1 MISKMVRVGV
11 LWKFRP
17 EEMTEMEQIAEF
29 ERTKPRLKV
38 IYEHSNPADP
48 EAMLVM
54 RGRTKVGYIN
64 ADDKRWL
71 APLMEKSR
79 RGVMI
84 DFDYVVPPS
93 DGESAVLKYRVTVD
107 ESAIRPRLPKTDW
120 EVWRYTFAQLD
131 TTDSM
136 DLLDSAFCEFMAIME
151 GADDAAMTLE
161 ECVEMICEHCRYDLS
176 CETSERLDACCFA
189 LESKAQIAMLERL
202 EAASTHRR
210 GRRGVEEWR
219 AWFEALV
226 HSGRAR
232 KLMKLYKNDV
242 RLRLGV
248 SRVTRQQMAA
258 DLLAL
263 EQTLCKLPDQLF
275 LYVDDPAQLMHM
287 AFYRHIT
294 EVKQLELLSALVLRE
309 LLKTH
314 PLPLPEG
321 GRGEVTT
328 ADESDASEDEVST
341 PFPRGEGSGR
351 GLSEELFH
359 FIHPEVEDEEEA
371 RIHQLVK
378 RALKRCAV
386 QELCTY
392 LGQLADE
399 GKLLLP
405 QSVKAAY
412 DELLRM
418 GMPTDEGFA
427 YKTFSKYYRK

>member
-71 APLMEKSR
+71 TPLMEKSR

-84 DFDYVVPPS
+84 DFDHVVPPS
-93 DGESAVLKYRVTVD
+93 NGESAVLKYRIVLD
-107 ESAIRPRLPKTDW
+107 ETLVPKRRLPKTDW
-120 EVWRYTFAQLD
+120 EAWRYTFAQLD
-131 TTDSM
+131 TTESM
-136 DLLDSAFCEFMAIME
+136 DTLDYAFEELMAIME
-151 GADDAAMTLE
+151 GADDASMTLE
-161 ECVEMICEHCRYDLS
+161 ECVEMICENCRYDLS
-176 CETSERLDACCFA
+176 RETSERLDACCFA
-189 LESKAQIAMLERL
+189 LESKAEFALLERL
-202 EAASTHRR
+202 ETASTHRR

-219 AWFEALV
+219 VWFEALV
-226 HSGRAR
+226 ESKRADR
-232 KLMKLYKNDV
+232 LVKMYKNDV
-242 RLRLGV
+242 RIRLGV
-248 SRVTRQQMAA
+248 SRVTRQQMAC
-258 DLLAL
+258 DLFAL
-263 EQTLCKLPDQLF
+263 EQSLYLLPDHLD

-287 AFYRHIT
+287 AFYRHIP

-309 LLKTH
+309 RLKTH
-314 PLPLPEG
+314 PLPLLER

-328 ADESDASEDEVST
+328 ANESNASEEQESANFHHAEET
-341 PFPRGEGSGR
+341 EKN
-351 GLSEELFH
+351 LSEELFH
-359 FIHPEVEDEEEA
+359 FIHPEVEEEEEA

-386 QELCTY
+386 
-392 LGQLADE
+392 
-399 GKLLLP
+399 
-405 QSVKAAY
+405 
-412 DELLRM
+412 
-418 GMPTDEGFA
+418 
-427 YKTFSKYYRK
+427 

>member
-93 DGESAVLKYRVTVD
+93 EGESAVLKYRVTVD

-120 EVWRYTFAQLD
+120 EAWRYTFAQLD

-219 AWFEALV
+219 EWFAALV
-226 HSGRAR
+226 RSKRADR
-232 KLMKLYKNDV
+232 LLKMYKNE
-242 RLRLGV
+242 LRRRTGV
-248 SRVTRQQMAA
+248 SRVTRQQMAV
-258 DLLAL
+258 DLLTL
-263 EQTLCKLPDQLF
+263 EQTLYLLPDHLD

-294 EVKQLELLSALVLRE
+294 DVKQLELLSALVLRE
-309 LLKTH
+309 LLR
-314 PLPLPEG
+314 EA
-321 GRGEVTT
+321 T
-328 ADESDASEDEVST
+328 ASLAITETVDERTVCT
-341 PFPRGEGSGR
+341 LEGSQVVQR
-351 GLSEELFH
+351 EPAALFTPEAMELWQRLQEAGLVDEDYQPLMSMRKASIIASLMGSRLGLVPLWRPFEELWGAKDLSNAFSQAQMGKYYS
-359 FIHPEVEDEEEA
+359 D
-371 RIHQLVK
+371 LVK
-378 RALKRCAV
+378 SVNKALK
-386 QELCTY
+386 
-392 LGQLADE
+392 
-399 GKLLLP
+399 
-405 QSVKAAY
+405 
-412 DELLRM
+412 
-418 GMPTDEGFA
+418 
-427 YKTFSKYYRK
+427 

>member
-71 APLMEKSR
+71 TPLMEKSR

-84 DFDYVVPPS
+84 DFDHVVPPS
-93 DGESAVLKYRVTVD
+93 DGESAILKYRVTVD

-120 EVWRYTFAQLD
+120 EAWRYTFAQLD

-189 LESKAQIAMLERL
+189 LELNSRLAMLERL

-219 AWFEALV
+219 TWFEALV
-226 HSGRAR
+226 RSKRADR
-232 KLMKLYKNDV
+232 LLKMYKNE
-242 RLRLGV
+242 LRRRTGV
-248 SRVTRQQMAA
+248 SRVTRQQMAV

-263 EQTLCKLPDQLF
+263 EQTLYLLPDHLD

-294 EVKQLELLSALVLRE
+294 DVKQLELLSALVLRE
-309 LLKTH
+309 LLR
-314 PLPLPEG
+314 EA
-321 GRGEVTT
+321 T
-328 ADESDASEDEVST
+328 AGLAITETVDERTVCT
-341 PFPRGEGSGR
+341 LEGSQVVQR
-351 GLSEELFH
+351 EPAALFTPEALELWQRLQEAGLVDEDYQPLMSMRKASIIASLMGSRLGLVPLWRPFEELWGAKDLSNAFSQAQMGKYYS
-359 FIHPEVEDEEEA
+359 D
-371 RIHQLVK
+371 LVK
-378 RALKRCAV
+378 SVNKALK
-386 QELCTY
+386 
-392 LGQLADE
+392 
-399 GKLLLP
+399 
-405 QSVKAAY
+405 
-412 DELLRM
+412 
-418 GMPTDEGFA
+418 
-427 YKTFSKYYRK
+427 

>member
-93 DGESAVLKYRVTVD
+93 EGESAVLKYRVTVD

-120 EVWRYTFAQLD
+120 EAWRYTFAQLD

-219 AWFEALV
+219 EWFAALV
-226 HSGRAR
+226 RSKRADR
-232 KLMKLYKNDV
+232 LLKMYKNE
-242 RLRLGV
+242 LRRRTGV
-248 SRVTRQQMAA
+248 SRVTRQQMAV

-263 EQTLCKLPDQLF
+263 EQTLYLLPDHLD

-294 EVKQLELLSALVLRE
+294 DVKQLELLSALVLRE
-309 LLKTH
+309 LLR
-314 PLPLPEG
+314 EA
-321 GRGEVTT
+321 T
-328 ADESDASEDEVST
+328 ASLAITETVDERTVCT
-341 PFPRGEGSGR
+341 LEGSQVVQR
-351 GLSEELFH
+351 EPAALFTPEAMELWQRLQEAGLVDEDYQPLMSMRKASIIASLMGSRLGLVPLWRPFEELWGAKDLSNAFSQAQMGKYYS
-359 FIHPEVEDEEEA
+359 D
-371 RIHQLVK
+371 LVK
-378 RALKRCAV
+378 SVNKALK
-386 QELCTY
+386 
-392 LGQLADE
+392 
-399 GKLLLP
+399 
-405 QSVKAAY
+405 
-412 DELLRM
+412 
-418 GMPTDEGFA
+418 
-427 YKTFSKYYRK
+427 

>member
-17 EEMTEMEQIAEF
+17 EEMTEMEQIAEI

-84 DFDYVVPPS
+84 DFDHVVPPS
-93 DGESAVLKYRVTVD
+93 EGESAILKYRVVVD
-107 ESAIRPRLPKTDW
+107 EEVVRPRLASTDW
-120 EVWRYTFAQLD
+120 EAWRYTFAQLD
-131 TTDSM
+131 TTESM
-136 DLLDSAFCEFMAIME
+136 DALDYAINELMAIME

-161 ECVEMICEHCRYDLS
+161 ECVEMICENCRYDLS

-189 LESKAQIAMLERL
+189 LELNSRLAMLERL

-219 AWFEALV
+219 EWFAALV
-226 HSGRAR
+226 RSKRADR
-232 KLMKLYKNDV
+232 LLKMYKNE
-242 RLRLGV
+242 LRRRTGV
-248 SRVTRQQMAA
+248 SRVTRQQMAV

-263 EQTLCKLPDQLF
+263 EQTLYLLPDHLD

-294 EVKQLELLSALVLRE
+294 DVKQLELLSALVLRE
-309 LLKTH
+309 LLR
-314 PLPLPEG
+314 EA
-321 GRGEVTT
+321 T
-328 ADESDASEDEVST
+328 AGLAITETVDERTVCT
-341 PFPRGEGSGR
+341 LEGSQVVQREPAALFTPEAMELWQRLQEAGLVDEDYQPLMSMR
-351 GLSEELFH
+351 KASIIASLMGSRLGLVPLWRPFEELWGAKGLSNAFSQAQMGKYYS
-359 FIHPEVEDEEEA
+359 D
-371 RIHQLVK
+371 LVK
-378 RALKRCAV
+378 SVNKALK
-386 QELCTY
+386 
-392 LGQLADE
+392 
-399 GKLLLP
+399 
-405 QSVKAAY
+405 
-412 DELLRM
+412 
-418 GMPTDEGFA
+418 
-427 YKTFSKYYRK
+427 

>member
-93 DGESAVLKYRVTVD
+93 DGESAILKYRVVVD

-120 EVWRYTFAQLD
+120 EAWRYTFAQLD
-131 TTDSM
+131 TTESM
-136 DLLDSAFCEFMAIME
+136 DALDYAINELMAIME

-161 ECVEMICEHCRYDLS
+161 ECVEMICENCRYDLS

-189 LESKAQIAMLERL
+189 LELNSRLAMLERL

-219 AWFEALV
+219 EWFAALV
-226 HSGRAR
+226 RSKRADR
-232 KLMKLYKNDV
+232 LLKMYKNE
-242 RLRLGV
+242 LRRRTGV
-248 SRVTRQQMAA
+248 SRVTRQQMAV

-263 EQTLCKLPDQLF
+263 EQTLYLLPDHLD

-294 EVKQLELLSALVLRE
+294 DVKQLELLSALVLRE
-309 LLKTH
+309 LLR
-314 PLPLPEG
+314 EA
-321 GRGEVTT
+321 T
-328 ADESDASEDEVST
+328 AGLAITETVDERTVCT
-341 PFPRGEGSGR
+341 LEGSQVVQR
-351 GLSEELFH
+351 EPAALFTPEAMELWQRLQEAGLVDEDYQPLMSMRKASIIASLMGSRLGLVPLWRPFEELWGAKDLSNAFSQAQMGKYYS
-359 FIHPEVEDEEEA
+359 D
-371 RIHQLVK
+371 LVK
-378 RALKRCAV
+378 SVNNALK
-386 QELCTY
+386 
-392 LGQLADE
+392 
-399 GKLLLP
+399 
-405 QSVKAAY
+405 
-412 DELLRM
+412 
-418 GMPTDEGFA
+418 
-427 YKTFSKYYRK
+427 

>member
-84 DFDYVVPPS
+84 DFDHVVPPS
-93 DGESAVLKYRVTVD
+93 DGESAVLKYRVVVD
-107 ESAIRPRLPKTDW
+107 EEVVRPRLASTDW
-120 EVWRYTFAQLD
+120 EAWRHTFAQLD
-131 TTDSM
+131 TTESM
-136 DLLDSAFCEFMAIME
+136 DALDYAINELMAIME

-161 ECVEMICEHCRYDLS
+161 ECVEMICENCRYDFS

-189 LESKAQIAMLERL
+189 LELNSRLAMLERL

-219 AWFEALV
+219 TWFEALV
-226 HSGRAR
+226 GSKRADR
-232 KLMKLYKNDV
+232 LMKMYKNDV
-242 RLRLGV
+242 RIRLGV
-248 SRVTRQQMAA
+248 SRVTRQQMAV

-263 EQTLCKLPDQLF
+263 EQTLFALPDQLF
-275 LYVDDPAQLMHM
+275 LYIDDPAQLMHM
-287 AFYRHIT
+287 AFYRHIP

-309 LLKTH
+309 RLKGQATPAP
-314 PLPLPEG
+314 PLDPPE
-321 GRGEVTT
+321 RGEEVTIT
-328 ADESDASEDEVST
+328 NEGPSTDEATSSLRSEGLKGVEAMALWAKLQEAGFVDDKLQPKGNKTEAAIVADEMAECLGIEPRWQ
-341 PFPRGEGSGR
+341 PF
-351 GLSEELFH
+351 EELWG
-359 FIHPEVEDEEEA
+359 ITGLRQKCYKAGGSAKGGVTRENV
-371 RIHQLVK
+371 RK
-378 RALKRCAV
+378 ALK
-386 QELCTY
+386 
-392 LGQLADE
+392 
-399 GKLLLP
+399 
-405 QSVKAAY
+405 
-412 DELLRM
+412 
-418 GMPTDEGFA
+418 
-427 YKTFSKYYRK
+427 